1 MTPASIPPPN
11 KTSSSTALEASRV
24 VTPSTT
30 TNQHL
35 RCFSITGFNTKATD
49 QYIMV
54 FDAAAVPAD
63 GQVSPM
69 VLTAYAGLPF
79 SFSWEGGRLF
89 ANGIAVCNSTT
100 PASKTIGSADCLFDI
115 NYRG

>member
-1 MTPASIPPPN
+1 MNPASIPPPN

-24 VTPSTT
+24 VTPSAT

-35 RCFSITGFNTKATD
+35 RCFSITGFNTKASD
-49 QYIMV
+49 QYILV

-63 GQVSPM
+63 GGFTPLI
-69 VLTAYAGLPF
+69 LTAFAGLPF
-79 SFSWEGGRLF
+79 SFVWEGGRLF
-89 ANGIAVCNSTT
+89 AAGIAVCNSST
-100 PASKTIGSADCLFDI
+100 AAIKAVGSADCTFDI

>member
-1 MTPASIPPPN
+1 MNPASIPPPN
-11 KTSSSTALEASRV
+11 KTSSSTALENSRV

-49 QYIMV
+49 QYILV
-54 FDAAAVPAD
+54 FDLDAVPAN
-63 GQVSPM
+63 GAVTPLI
-69 VLTAYAGLPF
+69 LTAFAGLPF
-79 SFSWEGGRLF
+79 AFVWEGGRLF
-89 ANGIAVCNSTT
+89 ANGITVCNSTT
-100 PASKTIGSADCLFDI
+100 AATKTIGSADCTFDI